1 MSSNPGTDARGVKR
15 LFAELKR
22 RRVFRVMAI
31 YGGAAF
37 AVLEAVDLVS
47 NGLPIPGQ
55 LRSLLTVMVL
65 AGFPIAVV
73 LSWVFDITPAGV
85 RRTDPART
93 QELEEIVSAPARVRW
108 PIGLLALAGSCLFLF
123 ATWSTASRLG
133 WLEQAAPRSAYAVE
147 DPLGSY
153 VVLPFRHLGDSPEE
167 RELSAK
173 AATRLARQ
181 LRGWESVRVVPDF
194 AITGALHDLGV
205 ESATL
210 PSLEVGLEVGRAQR
224 VGTLIALT
232 AQIDGDS
239 ATIEAILYDVG
250 EGIEVQRPIQVTE
263 RRAELD
269 GLVGPVAQE
278 VLQLRDRQVPLE
290 TLLRESSNPFAH
302 REFQSG

>member
-239 ATIEAILYDVG
+239 AT
-250 EGIEVQRPIQVTE
+250 
-263 RRAELD
+263 
-269 GLVGPVAQE
+269 
-278 VLQLRDRQVPLE
+278 
-290 TLLRESSNPFAH
+290 
-302 REFQSG
+302 